1 MTTMMIA
8 VLPGLALLLLL
19 PCALAQIIARANDP
33 VARYNMAVTVMKAA
47 HDADARRQHDQADRL
62 ARQATAVFETVVR
75 IAGAGGTDNA
85 LVADAWVN
93 LGSLYARHHRGDEAA
108 YERAIAVH
116 PGNARANA
124 NLGNM
129 YIRKRDH
136 AAAVAAY
143 ARAAYGVGADGG
155 GGGAEQAALRAVVLG
170 HLAKALFFNLDRYDE
185 AAAAYEAGFAAVRSL
200 VGDDTNVR
208 YLDEA
213 YAAADGAGLE
223 LSNVHQ
229 AYGGLC

>member
-1 MTTMMIA
+1 MMA
-8 VLPGLALLLLL
+8 VPGLAFLLLL
-19 PCALAQIIARANDP
+19 PCALAHIIARANDP

-93 LGSLYARHHRGDEAA
+93 LGSLYARRHRGDESAAA

-124 NLGNM
+124 NLGP
-129 YIRKRDH
+129 
-136 AAAVAAY
+136 
-143 ARAAYGVGADGG
+143 
-155 GGGAEQAALRAVVLG
+155 
-170 HLAKALFFNLDRYDE
+170 
-185 AAAAYEAGFAAVRSL
+185 S
-200 VGDDTNVR
+200 
-208 YLDEA
+208 
-213 YAAADGAGLE
+213 
-223 LSNVHQ
+223 
-229 AYGGLC
+229 